1 MEMRWVGLALLCW
14 SVRAQDEGS
23 SDCALQ
29 TLQVRQVTRASL
41 LYEAYHQA
49 SRISQ
54 NTAQ

>member
-1 MEMRWVGLALLCW
+1 MRWVGLALLYW